1 MTRYR
6 SLKMLPVTAL
16 GVITSSI
23 LSLPIYAGTAETGE
37 KGASVYCYLRNSGN
51 SHSVSWDGAYQIVK
65 RQKSSLFKTSP
76 KHAAVMITET
86 VVQNPEKYN
95 CGQYLGDL
103 FAAPGETTL
112 VSDPENE
119 DLTIET
125 DEIPSEI
132 KKGDRY
138 SY

>member
-1 MTRYR
+1 
-6 SLKMLPVTAL
+6 MLPVTAL

-103 FAAPGETTL
+103 FRSPEPKTTI
-112 VSDPENE
+112 P
-119 DLTIET
+119 
-125 DEIPSEI
+125 PSESEN
-132 KKGDRY
+132 RY
-138 SY
+138 NY